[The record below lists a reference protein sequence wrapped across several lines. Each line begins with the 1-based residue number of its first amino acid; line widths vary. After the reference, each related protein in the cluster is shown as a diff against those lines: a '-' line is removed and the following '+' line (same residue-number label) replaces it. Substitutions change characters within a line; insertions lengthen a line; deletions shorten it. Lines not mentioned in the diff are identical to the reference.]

1 MVKLLAAAAV
11 LIGVYAIYD
20 SQRPGSRYRLGSTV
34 ALTASAKIPGKSI
47 GSAAIGLA
55 GQVGN

>member
-1 MVKLLAAAAV
+1 MAKLLAAAAV

-20 SQRPGSRYRLGSTV
+20 SQRSGTPYRLGSVVT
-34 ALTASAKIPGKSI
+34 LTAAPTTPGNSV

-55 GQVGN
+55 GQFGN

>member
-1 MVKLLAAAAV
+1 MAKLLAAAAV

-20 SQRPGSRYRLGSTV
+20 SQRPGAGYRLGSTV
-34 ALTASAKIPGKSI
+34 ALTASPTTPGSSI

-55 GQVGN
+55 GQFGN

>member
-1 MVKLLAAAAV
+1 MAKLLAAAAV

-20 SQRPGSRYRLGSTV
+20 SRRSGTGYRLGSTV
-34 ALTASAKIPGKSI
+34 ALTASPTIPGKSV

-55 GQVGN
+55 GQFGN